1 MRPEMEHIRKT
12 LAGMTDDFEKT
23 VAVVVSAGNNE
34 LTDFHARRMVEMA
47 GNIIM
52 GYLLLSDAQRDA
64 DYAGSAELFVSLAT
78 AENSMRAE
86 YIRGFDEKELGR
98 FKVN

>member
-1 MRPEMEHIRKT
+1 MEHIRKT
-12 LAGMTDDFEKT
+12 LASLTDDFEKT
-23 VAVVVSAGNNE
+23 VAAVVSKGNNE

-47 GNIIM
+47 GNIVM

-64 DYAGSAELFVSLAT
+64 AYAGSAELFISLAVP
-78 AENSMRAE
+78 ENNMRSE

>member
-1 MRPEMEHIRKT
+1 
-12 LAGMTDDFEKT
+12 
-23 VAVVVSAGNNE
+23 
-34 LTDFHARRMVEMA
+34 
-47 GNIIM
+47 M

-64 DYAGSAELFVSLAT
+64 EYAGSAELFVSLAI
-78 AENSMRAE
+78 AENSMRSE